1 MFRAERRGIP
11 GTALASEPSVT
22 PRTSS
27 RFDAG
32 SVLTSS
38 TRRPRSASAT
48 AEAHARDVFP
58 TPPLPVKNRN
68 RVGDSK
74 KQARDRLLEASFIGP
89 FASAA
94 ALARAGFLPLGFLG
108 PTAGVRLGSRAAQT
122 RARPSLSQPPDGLLR

>member
-1 MFRAERRGIP
+1 MFRAERRGTP

-38 TRRPRSASAT
+38 ARRPRSASAT

-58 TPPLPVKNRN
+58 TPPLPVKNRKREGLFRKALKQSPRFGRDSVLVVLAVIVKTLPAN
-68 RVGDSK
+68 RTPHRR
-74 KQARDRLLEASFIGP
+74 AERL
-89 FASAA
+89 
-94 ALARAGFLPLGFLG
+94 R
-108 PTAGVRLGSRAAQT
+108 
-122 RARPSLSQPPDGLLR
+122 